1 MGRTGGRHPS
11 ISFRAFAPGGSTA
24 LNKSKQDIFAM
35 NLHVE
40 GNSNVKK
47 NSSSASKTTTDLTA
61 SGTVTSK
68 NVKVTNLLS
77 LPSILDKIKT
87 DELTVDKIK
96 DDIAE
101 SSAILCTDDVE
112 EGMIGYLPRDSLV
125 GVNKI
130 PLAQDGT
137 SFFVATLNTSGDLLW
152 KAFPSS

>member
-77 LPSILDKIKT
+77 LPSIVDKIKT
-87 DELTVDKIK
+87 DDLSVETIY
-96 DDIAE
+96 
-101 SSAILCTDDVE
+101 CTDDVE
-112 EGMIGYLPRDSLV
+112 EGMIGYLPSDYV
-125 GVNKI
+125 I
-130 PLAQDGT
+130 DDTELAKGGT
-137 SFFVATLNTSGDLLW
+137 SFFVARYVVSVRALLW
-152 KAFPSS
+152 QAFPSS

>member
-77 LPSILDKIKT
+77 LPSIVDKIKT
-87 DELTVDKIK
+87 DDLSVETIY
-96 DDIAE
+96 
-101 SSAILCTDDVE
+101 CTDDVE
-112 EGMIGYLPRDSLV
+112 EGMIGYLPSDYV
-125 GVNKI
+125 IDGTE
-130 PLAQDGT
+130 LAKGGT
-137 SFFVATLNTSGDLLW
+137 SFFVARYVVSVRALLW
-152 KAFPSS
+152 QAFPSS

>member
-77 LPSILDKIKT
+77 LPIIL
-87 DELTVDKIK
+87 DKIK

-137 SFFVATLNTSGDLLW
+137 SFFVATLNTSGALLW
-152 KAFPSS
+152 QAFPSS